1 MRRKNVSRKKL
12 IYGKVKKSYMKKIER
27 VETGILGLDRLIEG
41 GLVKGSASLVSGGTG
56 TGKTIFCC
64 QFLKHGL
71 DNGENCLFITFEESA
86 NDIINDAASFGW
98 ELGKYVKS
106 GKLVF
111 EYVDPLEAK
120 TRLGSIDEFVK
131 KTVKEKKISRI
142 AIDSVS
148 VFGLYLADHY
158 EFRKD
163 LHKLVETLKESG
175 ATTILTAEALDG
187 STRFRV
193 EEFVADALINLY
205 GLKIGEGNFRSL
217 QVVKMRRTR
226 HAEDVF
232 PFEFTS
238 KGIVVKKDII

>member
-1 MRRKNVSRKKL
+1 
-12 IYGKVKKSYMKKIER
+12 MKKIER
-27 VETGILGLDRLIEG
+27 VETGIRGLDRLIEG

-71 DNGENCLFITFEESA
+71 EKGESCLFITFEESVS
-86 NDIINDAASFGW
+86 DILNDAASFGW
-98 ELGKYVKS
+98 ELGKHVKS

-131 KTVKEKKISRI
+131 RVVKEKKISRI

-163 LHKLVETLKESG
+163 LHKLVDTLKESG
-175 ATTILTAEALDG
+175 ATTVLTAEALDG

-193 EEFVADALINLY
+193 EEFVVDALINLY

-232 PFEFTS
+232 PFAFG
-238 KGIVVKKDII
+238 KDGIVVKKDIS

>member
-1 MRRKNVSRKKL
+1 
-12 IYGKVKKSYMKKIER
+12 MKKIER
-27 VETGILGLDRLIEG
+27 VETGIGGLDKLIQG

-64 QFLKHGL
+64 QFLKRGL
-71 DNGENCLFITFEESA
+71 EKGESCLFITFEESV
-86 NDIINDAASFGW
+86 NDILGDAASFGW
-98 ELGKYVKS
+98 DLGRHVKS

-131 KTVKEKKISRI
+131 KTVKEKKIARI
-142 AIDSVS
+142 AIDSIS

-163 LHKLVETLKESG
+163 LHKLLETLKGTG
-175 ATTILTAEALDG
+175 ATSVLTAEAVNS
-187 STRFRV
+187 STRFTI

-232 PFEFTS
+232 PFEFT
-238 KGIVVKKDII
+238 KTGIVVKSKESVFKT